1 MSYSE
6 TKRYIDAKNSFK
18 QLSFLLYD
26 LDYQPLTQELV
37 NAEKEVKKARDAEKV
52 QSITEAIMILFN
64 EADGEGLV
72 EYADYEEINEVY
84 LKIME
89 EI

>member
-1 MSYSE
+1 MSYAD
-6 TKRYIDAKNSFK
+6 TKQYIDAKNLFK
-18 QLSFLLYD
+18 ELTFLLYNI
-26 LDYQPLTQELV
+26 DYYPLTQELV
-37 NAEKEVKKARDAEKV
+37 NAEREVKKTRDAKKV
-52 QSITEAIMILFN
+52 QRITEEIMTLFN

-84 LKIME
+84 RKIME